1 MSEEHSSLLRF
12 SLEES
17 VWFQRGQE
25 VEELYSISLEPN
37 VSAHQIEQYIILK
50 GTLDLM
56 GEYKPAEENE
66 QLETEDPLRRYV
78 SIIEQRE
85 NHLYEFH
92 QQFPVDITIPAERVR
107 DIEELNVGVHT
118 FDYKLPEKGTLQITA
133 DLWIGGVYEN
143 LAEEPEQGTATREE
157 TSNFQKDYSVLN
169 QEEHVP
175 SMWNDANEETEES
188 AEEITIQADYQKFEE
203 EQIEEPI
210 YRVNSEEDDE
220 NESYEETGSP
230 DIQFNTHPPSFFEN
244 TEEQNDGFYLEMNL
258 SPRFHQQQSNEH
270 EIESDVSSIQAQ
282 EYVPDPAEPDLLL
295 NMENQASFNQS
306 FSIPHNARFEE
317 GPPELMDVTS
327 YHEKEDSSEYESVQL
342 EMDEP
347 VEEVEL
353 IESYRSKPREEFI
366 PNQYSE
372 KQYQSTE
379 SKRDNVKEEQVE
391 GKSKSLLYDL
401 FTEEEESQQ
410 IKVRVCIVQNGE
422 NIDVLADRYK
432 TSVQQIARINELELT
447 DDLKAGQVIY
457 IPEAAT
463 SYK

>member
-1 MSEEHSSLLRF
+1 M
-12 SLEES
+12 
-17 VWFQRGQE
+17 
-25 VEELYSISLEPN
+25 
-37 VSAHQIEQYIILK
+37 
-50 GTLDLM
+50 
-56 GEYKPAEENE
+56 
-66 QLETEDPLRRYV
+66 
-78 SIIEQRE
+78 
-85 NHLYEFH
+85 
-92 QQFPVDITIPAERVR
+92 DITIPAERVR
-107 DIEELNVGVHT
+107 EMEELNIGVHT
-118 FDYKLPEKGTLQITA
+118 FDYKLPEKGYLQIRA

-143 LAEEPEQGTATREE
+143 YPEEQPEVTEEREE
-157 TSNFQKDYSVLN
+157 TSNYQNDTSERFQ
-169 QEEHVP
+169 QEHHTHP
-175 SMWNDANEETEES
+175 WNEANDEFEES
-188 AEEITIQADYQKFEE
+188 AEEITIQADYQKLEE
-203 EQIEEPI
+203 EQMAEPI
-210 YRVNSEEDDE
+210 YRTNSQEDDE

-244 TEEQNDGFYLEMNL
+244 NEEQNDQFYLEMNL

-270 EIESDVSSIQAQ
+270 EVESDVSSIQAQ
-282 EYVPDPAEPDLLL
+282 GYVPEPAEPDLLL

-317 GPPELMDVTS
+317 GPPELMEVTS
-327 YHEKEDSSEYESVQL
+327 YHEEFEKEDSSEFESVQL

-347 VEEVEL
+347 VEEVEP
-353 IESYRSKPREEFI
+353 IESYRREPREEYI
-366 PNQYSE
+366 PNQYSK
-372 KQYQSTE
+372 KQYHSTE
-379 SKRDNVKEEQVE
+379 SKRDNVKEEQAE